1 MIAAL
6 LVAWV
11 AVITLS
17 YKGVVYAL
25 EKTHQL

>member
-11 AVITLS
+11 AVIALS
-17 YKGVVYAL
+17 YRGVVYAL
-25 EKTHQL
+25 DKTNQL